1 MLVFHSKH
9 RPLDE
14 IQVASASVTSS
25 DSAKNTGVVLD
36 STLSFNKRVTQI
48 CKSSFY
54 AIRNISR
61 IRKFLSFQTA
71 KILVHAFVSS
81 KLDSCN
87 SLLYGLPKN
96 LLQRLQYARLVAT
109 SVNSVDVTP
118 LLIELHWLPVEQRI
132 EFAEFAEVAVI

>member
-61 IRKFLSFQTA
+61 IRKFLGFQTA

-96 LLQRLQYARLVAT
+96 LLRACNMLGLSPRQENQLMLRLYLLSCT
-109 SVNSVDVTP
+109 GCLLSSVLN
-118 LLIELHWLPVEQRI
+118 LRCY
-132 EFAEFAEVAVI
+132 F